1 MLVTYRRIPDNPYEF
16 VLRKRLA
23 TKVRGIKGAT
33 TTKGTS
39 ARDVLD
45 ATEELLS
52 KLIQVNNIEQD
63 DVASVQFST
72 SPDLVAEFP
81 AVAARER
88 LGWNDVPL
96 MCNHEMARPEALTRC
111 IRILILWNTS
121 KVQSEIIHV
130 YLHDA
135 AKLRPDLSNSN
146 T

>member
-1 MLVTYRRIPDNPYEF
+1 MAPNKLCAD

-23 TKVRGIKGAT
+23 TKVRGVKGAT

-45 ATEELLS
+45 ATEELLF
-52 KLIQVNNIEQD
+52 KLIQGNSIEQD

-96 MCNHEMARPEALTRC
+96 MCSHEMARPGALTRC
-111 IRILILWNTS
+111 VRILILWNTN
-121 KVQSEIIHV
+121 KVQNEVMHV

>member
-1 MLVTYRRIPDNPYEF
+1 MVTNKVCEH

-23 TKVRGIKGAT
+23 TKVRGVKGAT

-45 ATEELLS
+45 ATEELLF
-52 KLIQVNNIEQD
+52 KLIQVNSIEQD
-63 DVASVQFST
+63 DVACVQFST

-96 MCNHEMARPEALTRC
+96 MCSHEMARPGALTRC
-111 IRILILWNTS
+111 VRILILWNTN
-121 KVQSEIIHV
+121 KVQNEIMHV